1 MKYYDYFCGGWQA
14 CSRRDP
20 MPVGVEH
27 AIARLDH
34 KSNNGSDELSMMKIC
49 LQSIVLLAA
58 LSLSQA
64 AGAHDIYGDVNGDS
78 EVDIA
83 DVNEVIN
90 VILGS
95 SAPVLPPDEPSCDTI
110 PPVTVFDTDLSR
122 RHYYRIPAI
131 VELRDG
137 RLMAI
142 ADDRH
147 NSDADIG
154 GNSGID
160 IVGRLSAD
168 SGRTW
173 GETFMIANGVIV
185 SNSFANSHGDA
196 AAVADRETGRLL
208 IMCASGAQGFLSS
221 TLQNP
226 LQVGRYVSDDDG
238 QTWSG
243 DDVTSDIYGIF
254 SQSPEVNALFFSSGR
269 ICQSRRIKVGNYYR
283 IYSAVDG
290 PMGVGCLVL
299 YSDDFGQSWQA
310 LGGPSAR
317 PTSAPWGDE
326 AKVEELPDGNVLLSC
341 RSKQTATSGRLFN
354 IYNYYTGSWGEMAL
368 SNDPEA
374 GTYSQ
379 DCSCNG
385 ELLIVPVRRTSDG
398 RTMHLAL
405 QSVPRGKGRQCVSIY
420 YKPLLDAGDYDEP
433 ADFSMGWNCY
443 QVTEN
448 YSAYSTMVATTSGE
462 IAFFHED
469 CNDNPSTTA
478 YDLLFQRFSIKKIT
492 DGRYTA
498 ITQ

>member
-34 KSNNGSDELSMMKIC
+34 KSNNGSDDESMMKIC

-58 LSLSQA
+58 MSLSQA
-64 AGAHDIYGDVNGDS
+64 AGAHGIYGDVNGDS

-110 PPVTVFDTDLSR
+110 PPVTVFDTNLSR

-185 SNSFANSHGDA
+185 SNGFANSHGDA

-208 IMCASGAQGFLSS
+208 IMCASGAQGFLTS

-269 ICQSRRIKVGNYYR
+269 ICQSRRIKQGSHYR
-283 IYSAVDG
+283 IYSAIDA
-290 PMGVGCLVL
+290 PWTVGSLVL
-299 YSDDFGQSWQA
+299 YSDDFGLSWHA

-317 PTSAPWGDE
+317 PTTAPFGDE

-354 IYNYYTGSWGEMAL
+354 IYDYKTGTWGEMAIG
-368 SNDPEA
+368 NDPES
-374 GTYSQ
+374 GTYSEA
-379 DCSCNG
+379 CSCNG
-385 ELLIVPVRRTSDG
+385 ELLIVPAKRTSDG
-398 RTMHLAL
+398 RQVHLAL
-405 QSVPRGKGRQCVSIY
+405 QSIPRGKGRQRVSVY
-420 YKPLLDAGDYDEP
+420 YKALLDESDYDEP
-433 ADFSMGWNCY
+433 SDFSWGWHCY
-443 QVTEN
+443 QVTGN
-448 YSAYSTMVATTSGE
+448 HSAYSTMITTASGA

-469 CNDNPSTTA
+469 CNDNNSTTA
-478 YDLLFQRFSIKKIT
+478 YDLLFQVLTIETIT
-492 DGRYTA
+492 GGSYTA
-498 ITQ
+498 LKE